1 MIKVSETDIEQARKL
16 IASGEPNAVGYR
28 LMIKPI
34 ESKSELDDAIKEQCE
49 TLAKA
54 GFIAKTEHQK
64 ERESRG
70 THHGILVHVGPG
82 AFKGDMEKF
91 CNEWPQEGDIVIFDR
106 YAGFEIELPPGS
118 GDKYRFVND
127 ETILGVMK

>member
-1 MIKVSETDIEQARKL
+1 MIKVSEADIEQAHKL
-16 IASGEPNAVGYR
+16 ISRGSPEAVGYR
-28 LMIKPI
+28 LIVKPI
-34 ESKSELDDAIKEQCE
+34 ESKSELDDVIKELCP

-54 GFIAKTEHQK
+54 GYIAKSEDQRK
-64 ERESRG
+64 RESRG
-70 THHGILVHVGPG
+70 THHGILVHSGPG
-82 AFKGDMEKF
+82 AFKGDLEKF

-127 ETILGVMK
+127 ESILGVIK